1 MSETTPEGLAR
12 LREGASLALDAH
24 QREDCREDCPCR
36 GTCRLCGW
44 ATWPCPSA
52 EVAIALPALI
62 DALEAERAKVA
73 AVERAADR
81 LAASVML
88 LAHDAHPVYGSTA
101 GWRGGIGSQAL
112 TWGCSI
118 IDPPPGVEWT
128 QLDLPTTEA
137 REWIKT
143 RDVDIDGIKADLRA
157 EWTAALGATEG
168 GGA

>member
-12 LREGASLALDAH
+12 LREGASLVLDAH

-73 AVERAADR
+73 GG
-81 LAASVML
+81 LALHKPTRVYDECD
-88 LAHDAHPVYGSTA
+88 HDPEHECEPIEVYDYM
-101 GWRGGIGSQAL
+101 
-112 TWGCSI
+112 GCSESVI
-118 IDPPPGVEWT
+118 GWACETCCYDDDSPIEGCPHGADH
-128 QLDLPTTEA
+128 
-137 REWIKT
+137 
-143 RDVDIDGIKADLRA
+143 RDVPREHACPTA
-157 EWTAALGATEG
+157 AALGATEG
-168 GGA
+168 DGA